1 MRRLSRWM
9 RTSSKGLAGA
19 GKGHDE
25 KERGSSL
32 PGIIIKGIWT
42 WARKYGAARDHIY
55 IYENQTTP

>member
-1 MRRLSRWM
+1 MW
-9 RTSSKGLAGA
+9 TSSERLAGA

-42 WARKYGAARDHIY
+42 WARKYGARQRDQ
-55 IYENQTTP
+55 IYENQTTPQ